1 VAIRT
6 KFGKHKI
13 RNSIVLGT
21 VVVIFLAL
29 AGPFIYIHFIEG
41 PPPAKLALP
50 TASATK
56 TPAAS
61 STTSLNGTWNIA
73 KGSVVGYRVSE
84 VLLGQNSTAVGRTSK
99 VWGSLVVGGTAITKA
114 TFTVNMASVVSD
126 QSQRNAQFDGRI
138 MDVSRYPTAT
148 FTLTTPIE
156 LGSVPKQ
163 GATSKSSATGQL
175 TMRGVTKTI
184 TFNVSIER
192 TASGLAALA
201 EIPIL
206 FSTRNIANPSI
217 GGFVTTSDH
226 GTLEVLLTSTTAVG
240 DSASSGGAPSS
251 GLGGSPVTVPSTTV
265 PGLKLPSS

>member
-1 VAIRT
+1 MAIRT

-41 PPPAKLALP
+41 PPPAKLSLP

-138 MDVSRYPTAT
+138 MDVSQYPTAT

-163 GATSKSSATGQL
+163 GATSKSSAL
-175 TMRGVTKTI
+175 VNSPCM
-184 TFNVSIER
+184 
-192 TASGLAALA
+192 AL
-201 EIPIL
+201 P
-206 FSTRNIANPSI
+206 RPSP
-217 GGFVTTSDH
+217 TTSRSRERRAAWPLLRRFRSCSAP
-226 GTLEVLLTSTTAVG
+226 GTLRTRALVDLLRRPTTA
-240 DSASSGGAPSS
+240 PSKFY
-251 GLGGSPVTVPSTTV
+251 LLQPPQWETALRAAVPQAQAAV
-265 PGLKLPSS
+265 ALR